1 MNENEPT
8 ARLNAKEVK
17 EITEK
22 YQVLSLVDL
31 EMLEKFK
38 GKYYPAAE
46 YVAISADSEYND
58 EGYSSEC
65 HFEFFGLDN
74 QKLPRPDFGED
85 WKKEDE
91 FYDEEHSVGNRRD
104 VGDEFH
110 APEIK
115 YFFSDG
121 TVSV

>member
-1 MNENEPT
+1 MNENGSMT
-8 ARLNAKEVK
+8 KLNAKEIK

-22 YQVLSLVDL
+22 YQVLNLVDL
-31 EMLEKFK
+31 DRLEKFK
-38 GKYYPAAE
+38 GEYFPTAKYAT
-46 YVAISADSEYND
+46 ISADSEYND

-65 HFEFFGLDN
+65 HFEFFGPDD
-74 QKLPRPDFGED
+74 KELPRPNFGDD

-91 FYDEEHSVGNRRD
+91 FYDDEHSIGNRRD

-115 YFFSDG
+115 YFFEDG